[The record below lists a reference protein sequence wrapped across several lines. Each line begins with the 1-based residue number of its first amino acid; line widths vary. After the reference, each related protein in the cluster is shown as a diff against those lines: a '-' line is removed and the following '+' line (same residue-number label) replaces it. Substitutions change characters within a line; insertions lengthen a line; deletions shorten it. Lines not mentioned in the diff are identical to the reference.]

1 MADATTH
8 DLVLMLI
15 LYVILPLW
23 GVTGFIDWVC
33 HRATDIENT
42 SGVKEALI
50 HVLMGVQVAIPI
62 AVGILFEMNVLVF
75 LMCLAALVAHE
86 VVAHFDVK
94 TTMHVR
100 EISIWEVHAHNYLST
115 IPFYLIALIG
125 VRNPDTVIKTFTF
138 DWGGEMALLLRSEPV
153 GGSAYLPWYV
163 GFMGIIC
170 LLPYTEEVFRC
181 WGVKLR
187 KKEGQ

>member
-8 DLVLMLI
+8 DLVLLLI

-23 GVTGFIDWVC
+23 GVTGFVDWVC

-42 SGVKEALI
+42 SGLKEALI

-94 TTMHVR
+94 TTMHERV
-100 EISIWEVHAHNYLST
+100 ISIWEVHAHNYLST

-138 DWGGEMALLLRSEPV
+138 DWAGEMVLLLRSEPV
-153 GGSAYLPWYV
+153 GGGAYLPWYV
-163 GFMGIIC
+163 CFMGVIC

-181 WGVKLR
+181 WRVSLQ

>member
-8 DLVLMLI
+8 DLVLHLI

-23 GVTGFIDWVC
+23 GITGFIDWVC

-42 SGVKEALI
+42 SGLKEALI

-62 AVGILFEMNVLVF
+62 LVGILFEMNVLVF
-75 LMCLAALVAHE
+75 LICLAALAAHEIVAH
-86 VVAHFDVK
+86 HDVK
-94 TTMHVR
+94 HTMHLR

-125 VRNPDTVIKTFTF
+125 VRNPDTVIKTFTL

-153 GGSAYLPWYV
+153 GGGAYLPWYI
-163 GFMGIIC
+163 GFMAIIC
-170 LLPYTEEVFRC
+170 FLPYTEEVFRC
-181 WGVKLR
+181 WGVRLR
-187 KKEGQ
+187 EKEGQ

>member
-8 DLVLMLI
+8 DLVLLLI

-62 AVGILFEMNVLVF
+62 VVGILFEMNVLVF
-75 LMCLAALVAHE
+75 LICLAALVAHE

-125 VRNPDTVIKTFTF
+125 VRNPDTVIKTVTF
-138 DWGGEMALLLRSEPV
+138 DWAGEMALLLRSEPV
-153 GGSAYLPWYV
+153 GGGAYLPWYV
-163 GFMGIIC
+163 GFMGVIC

-181 WGVKLR
+181 WGVALR